1 MKKIDI
7 KDIKGF
13 KVGNAED
20 VSGGTGVTVI
30 ICEKGATAGVDVR
43 GGGPATRETDL
54 LKPEN
59 MIQEI
64 NSVTLSGGSA
74 YGLEAACGVMEFLED
89 KGIGFNVGVGI
100 VPIVCGASLFD
111 LVVGSPKARPD
122 KAMGKKACENAN
134 ASDVRFQCGNHG
146 AGTGATI
153 GKYLG
158 IERMIKSGLGAHAV
172 EIGDLQCGAIVAVNA
187 LGDVFDHETGKQLGG
202 ILTEDKSKFDS
213 TERLVL
219 EDMAKEKN
227 VFSGNTTIG
236 CVITNGKLTKAQC
249 TKLASIVHDGYARS
263 IKPVHTSADGD
274 TIFVMTTGEVEVNPD
289 ALGALAT
296 KIMSIAIETAV
307 KEATPAYGLKASR
320 DII

>member
-1 MKKIDI
+1 MKNIDI

-20 VSGGTGVTVI
+20 VIGGTGVTVI

-64 NSVTLSGGSA
+64 NGVTLSGGSA

-111 LVVGSPKARPD
+111 LVVGNPKARPD
-122 KAMGKKACENAN
+122 KAMGKQACENAN
-134 ASDVRFQCGNHG
+134 ARDVRFQCGNHG

-158 IERMIKSGLGAHAV
+158 IERMIKSGLGAYAV

-219 EDMAKEKN
+219 EDIAKEKN
-227 VFSGNTTIG
+227 VFSGNTTIS

-274 TIFVMTTGEVEVNPD
+274 TICDDNWG
-289 ALGALAT
+289 
-296 KIMSIAIETAV
+296 
-307 KEATPAYGLKASR
+307 SR
-320 DII
+320 SKPRCFRRTSN